1 MRFINKITTV
11 VAAIALLTSCQRE
24 NEVIEPE
31 MLPPGGTGGKI
42 TLNVTPQHR
51 EKNIGNFP
59 VDTTIVYIKYGSDKM
74 PASLSDF
81 DNFDTVR
88 VMGGRP
94 MVTFENL
101 TAGQYYLY
109 AEGQNDSLA
118 PKNIN
123 VIGGAPFTIVD
134 TFRKNYDVFLQ
145 LYSLE

>member
-24 NEVIEPE
+24 NEIIEPVP
-31 MLPPGGTGGKI
+31 LPPGGQGGNI

-59 VDTTIVYIKYGSDKM
+59 IDTTIVYIKYASDMM
-74 PASLSDF
+74 PSGLSAF
-81 DNFDTVR
+81 DDFDTVR
-88 VMGGRP
+88 VVNGRSTA
-94 MVTFENL
+94 TFENL

-109 AEGQNDSLA
+109 AEGKNDSLA
-118 PKNIN
+118 PKNTS

-134 TFRKNYDVFLQ
+134 TFRKTYDVYLQ